1 MGFLYDQ
8 VKRRKAVKETIQ
20 KEDLFH
26 FALHV
31 LPTPGLSSRIL
42 PIPFLIVVASWCH
55 GHDSGGMKV
64 VSCGLSGLWVLWH
77 GFLLCCGLVQWLWR
91 GGGVIVG
98 LGGIWVVG

>member
-8 VKRRKAVKETIQ
+8 VKRRKAMKETIQ

-64 VSCGLSGLWVLWH
+64 VSCGFCGM
-77 GFLLCCGLVQWLWR
+77 GFCY
-91 GGGVIVG
+91 
-98 LGGIWVVG
+98 VVGWFDGCGAVVE